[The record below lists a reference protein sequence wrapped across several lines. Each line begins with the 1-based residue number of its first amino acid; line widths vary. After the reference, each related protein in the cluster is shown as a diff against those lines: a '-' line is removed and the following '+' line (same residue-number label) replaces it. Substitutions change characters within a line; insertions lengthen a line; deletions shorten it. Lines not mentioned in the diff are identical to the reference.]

1 MLNRVLEGLKR
12 ILEQRRFSKSETSN
26 ELLNKYKRESDT
38 VALFIEEE
46 GYEKS
51 VDVCV
56 PINNLYK
63 EYQSFCEVG
72 SYNPIARRIFNNRL
86 RNLGYQIE
94 RKHYGMGIF
103 INDVAKTPT

>member
-1 MLNRVLEGLKR
+1 MQECLKR
-12 ILEQRRFSKSETSN
+12 ILDQKGFSKSESSDQ
-26 ELLNKYKRESDT
+26 LLENYKRDSDT
-38 VALFIEEE
+38 VKLFIEEE

-51 VDVCV
+51 VDICV

-63 EYQSFCEVG
+63 EYQSFCEIG

>member
-1 MLNRVLEGLKR
+1 VQECLKR
-12 ILEQRRFSKSETSN
+12 ILDQKGFSKSESSDQ
-26 ELLNKYKRESDT
+26 LLENYKRDSDT
-38 VALFIEEE
+38 VKLFIEEE

-94 RKHYGMGIF
+94 RKHVIHVVH
-103 INDVAKTPT
+103 VAKNQQ